1 MGGRARYITTAVII
15 SIIVVAS
22 LGLSCM
28 LQRNTLIEW
37 WKPVVICFLPS
48 CAVGLALSRVIR
60 VAGGVNKP
68 WLTYVAGI
76 VLSFSVIMAGF
87 YSLNFYKSKP
97 GTASV
102 CQAVVARKYTKERFR
117 TKRLSRH
124 RSVRG
129 EKYTVYCV
137 DIELQ
142 GGWTKHFEVEA
153 GEYARI
159 RKGRK
164 FDLDIEEGLFGV
176 PVIKNMSL
184 PVGKLR
190 KIRKQHY

>member
-1 MGGRARYITTAVII
+1 MSGRARYITTAVVM
-15 SIIVVAS
+15 SLIVVAC
-22 LGLSCM
+22 LGLSCV

-37 WKPVVICFLPS
+37 WKPVAVCFLPS
-48 CAVGLALSRVIR
+48 CAVGIALSRVIR
-60 VAGGVNKP
+60 AAGGVNKP

-76 VLSFSVIMAGF
+76 VLSFSVIMTGF
-87 YSLNFYKSKP
+87 YTLNFYKSKP
-97 GTASV
+97 DTASV

-137 DIELQ
+137 DIELP
-142 GGWTKHFEVEA
+142 GGWTKHFEVDA

-164 FDLDIEEGLFGV
+164 FDLDVEEGLFGV
-176 PVIKNMSL
+176 PVIKNMKL
-184 PVGKLR
+184 PIGKQR
-190 KIRKQHY
+190 E